1 MLKSSG
7 SFCLWSW
14 SQSDLVSFRAS
25 QSQYDHYPVATAPGS
40 DLFVDNVTRSAYKR
54 TIVKKFL
61 FALLIFL
68 TPIVADAAP
77 LKIVNV
83 GAPGINCIFNLSC
96 SVSVKDTKDNVT
108 LSTGGSGSLITRT
121 FKGSDTSPAAGLFAY
136 EYRLDLRNAV
146 STSCIDW
153 ITLSFGPVVSTLD
166 YGGDKKADQV
176 FVVTTGGVGSI
187 GLASAVQTATTIKFK
202 FKSPVCGGAMAG
214 KGESSF
220 FWGLVSRKPA
230 TNVTARLHETR
241 GVTHF
246 VKARAPM

>member
-1 MLKSSG
+1 MGLQVTAVKL
-7 SFCLWSW
+7 FLLAFLIVLAP
-14 SQSDLVSFRAS
+14 LVAR
-25 QSQYDHYPVATAPGS
+25 
-40 DLFVDNVTRSAYKR
+40 
-54 TIVKKFL
+54 
-61 FALLIFL
+61 
-68 TPIVADAAP
+68 AAP

-83 GAPGINCIFNLSC
+83 GAPTINCIFNLSC

-121 FKGSDTSPAAGLFAY
+121 FKGADTAPAAGLFAY

-146 STSCIDW
+146 SVSCIDW

-166 YGGDKKADQV
+166 FGGDKKPDQV
-176 FVVTTGGVGSI
+176 FVVTTGGIGTI
-187 GLASAVQTATTIKFK
+187 GLASAVQTGTTIKFK

-230 TNVTARLHETR
+230 TNVSARLHETS

-246 VKARAPM
+246 VKTRSPM